1 MHNLHPI
8 VKYLLEQRYQQ
19 NILNED
25 EKSPVSKLASGSYA
39 KLRKEFDAKV
49 QKEAE
54 ANAKLSSSITGKQA
68 NISKSDVDKAYLTV
82 LDQDPNSVSLLTRD
96 EYSNITGDVT
106 NPLILDKS
114 SGRLEAQKAPGRGV
128 QGYQS
133 GWIAKTATDLFGGK
147 KDNKNE
153 KFVAPAWEGIRQG
166 DFIDNVGEYY
176 EKHMDNP
183 QNVKADLALFAGAG
197 LAKSLGTAALRSMGV
212 GKKSIGLVGLGTQ
225 AGIAGGTTLLARNRL
240 MQGAENV
247 IKGTEAAPVAELAG
261 NILGSATT
269 PLAIAAPGLG
279 IKAAKSAIPLVTKA
293 YGKAAASGPVRAG
306 AIMATGLLDSP
317 AATGMSAVEA
327 DMVARA
333 TRTTQVAPTQGTSI
347 RSSAPNTAQPSV
359 SSNVGVGKQV
369 SASVPVNAPKIV
381 QNKINVNQSFP
392 NINLNKTIPVIN
404 NQAPEQVPA
413 KVPAVQQQQV
423 QQQQVQQQQVQQQ
436 QVQQQQVQQQQIQQ
450 QQVQQVKKTGFE
462 TTKTPGGDGLL
473 PPPKKIT
480 SPGEPSR
487 PVPPALP
494 GLPLGSNDN
503 AGRGSYDDDEQKRM
517 KGGDISAM
525 LQNLYQTARTI
536 RLR

>member
-327 DMVARA
+327 DIVARA

-413 KVPAVQQQQV
+413 KVPAV